1 MLIRRPDDIPSSE
14 ITPESVYQNR
24 RQFMGTAGALAL
36 GTALTPSALQA
47 LAATGGVQEDKV
59 TPEEDATTYNN
70 FYEFGTG
77 KEDPAENAKGFKTT
91 PWTVTVEG
99 LVKNPNTA
107 WDLNDLLAKLT
118 LYDRTY
124 RMRCVEG

>member
-47 LAATGGVQEDKV
+47 LAATGM
-59 TPEEDATTYNN
+59 DAGQLIAQA
-70 FYEFGTG
+70 FGG
-77 KEDPAENAKGFKTT
+77 IAERAQSIGQ
-91 PWTVTVEG
+91 
-99 LVKNPNTA
+99 
-107 WDLNDLLAKLT
+107 LNVSPDLLQT
-118 LYDRTY
+118 L
-124 RMRCVEG
+124 MRAPAQAESSHGR

>member
-59 TPEEDATTYNN
+59 TPEEDATT
-70 FYEFGTG
+70 
-77 KEDPAENAKGFKTT
+77 
-91 PWTVTVEG
+91 
-99 LVKNPNTA
+99 
-107 WDLNDLLAKLT
+107 
-118 LYDRTY
+118 
-124 RMRCVEG
+124 